1 MPTIVHFDLP
11 GEDLLRAKKFY
22 SELFGW
28 KLIAPP
34 GFPDYYLIETTDLEG
49 KPATGGG
56 IGKRGSPD
64 QRIMKYIGIP
74 SIDEY
79 SAKVKHLGGSLV
91 LPKMAVPG
99 FGFLAICTDTE
110 GNTFGLWQED
120 PGAQESGSE
129 P

>member
-11 GEDLLRAKKFY
+11 AEDLLRAKRFY

-28 KLIAPP
+28 KFVAPP
-34 GFPDYYLIETTDLEG
+34 GFPDYYLIETADLEG

-56 IGKRGSPD
+56 MGKRESPD
-64 QRIMKYIGIP
+64 QKIMNYIGIP

-79 SAKVKHLGGSLV
+79 SVKVKQLGGSLV
-91 LPKMAVPG
+91 LPKMPVPG
-99 FGFLAICTDTE
+99 FGFLAICADTE

-120 PGAQESGSE
+120 PGAS
-129 P
+129 